1 VELEIDIAS
10 EVESE
15 AIRDLD
21 LGMFDQQDL
30 VNLILQRSEVLY
42 DLPRSGRVIREWNNG
57 NMNPIID
64 QVERL
69 GDEIAYRTAAVI
81 HAEYKN
87 MAPMLKQLAP
97 KRVADIGCG
106 YAFFDLFLARDLGT
120 KLLLIDLESNERRH
134 FGFKKEGAAYSS
146 LARAKEMLMANQVA
160 YEDIHTVNPEQ
171 EDPAECGKV
180 DLVTSFLSCGFH
192 YPVSL
197 YDRFFTT
204 AVQPSGSAIIDL
216 REATAE
222 KQLRQLQSYGLTVT
236 KPLDSA
242 AKVRR
247 VLLGKDAA

>member
-1 VELEIDIAS
+1 VSLEIDIAS
-10 EVESE
+10 EVEKDS
-15 AIRDLD
+15 IRALD

-42 DLPRSGRVIREWNNG
+42 DVPRAGRVIREWNNG
-57 NMNPIID
+57 NMDLIVE

-69 GDEIAYRTAAVI
+69 GHEIAYRTAAVI
-81 HAEYKN
+81 HAEYRN
-87 MAPMLKQLAP
+87 MAPLLQQLAP
-97 KRVADIGCG
+97 NRVADIGCG
-106 YAFFDLFLARDLGT
+106 YAFFDLFLARDIGT

-146 LARAKEMLMANQVA
+146 LARAKEMLAANQVA
-160 YEDIHTVNPEQ
+160 SEDIRTINPEK
-171 EDPAECGKV
+171 EDPAESDKV

-204 AVQPSGSAIIDL
+204 AIKPAGSAIIDL

-222 KQLRQLQSYGLTVT
+222 QQLKQLETYGLTVT

-242 AKVRR
+242 AKVKR
-247 VLLGKDAA
+247 VLLGKGAV

>member
-1 VELEIDIAS
+1 MSLEIDIAS
-10 EVESE
+10 EVESDS
-15 AIRDLD
+15 IRALD

-42 DLPRSGRVIREWNNG
+42 DVPRSGRVIREWNNG
-57 NMNPIID
+57 NMDLIIE

-69 GDEIAYRTAAVI
+69 GSEIAYRTAAVI
-81 HAEYKN
+81 HAEYRN
-87 MAPMLKQLAP
+87 MAPLLKQLAP

-146 LARAKEMLMANQVA
+146 LARAKEMLAANQVA
-160 YEDIHTVNPEQ
+160 PEDIHTVNPEK
-171 EDPAECGKV
+171 EDPAESGKV

-204 AVQPSGSAIIDL
+204 AVEPSGSAIIDL

-222 KQLRQLQSYGLTVT
+222 QQLKQLATYGLTVT
-236 KPLDSA
+236 KSLDSA
-242 AKVRR
+242 AKVKR
-247 VLLGKDAA
+247 VLLGKGAV